1 MKWDELTVRV
11 SAKVERGE
19 VWLHPED
26 HRAMFG
32 VKDLVAELA
41 HAKRLPD
48 AKRFP
53 NLPKSKGG
61 HDYEAARAKN
71 LAQMEELRR
80 KAAGGG
86 A

>member
-1 MKWDELTVRV
+1 MKWDDLKVRT
-11 SAKVERGE
+11 SAKIKRGE

-26 HRAMFG
+26 HRKLFTAN
-32 VKDLVAELA
+32 DLVAELA

-48 AKRFP
+48 SVKYP
-53 NLPKSKGG
+53 HLQNDKGKES
-61 HDYEAARAKN
+61 DDAARKRN
-71 LAQMEELRR
+71 LAMMDELRR